1 MRPTGEDFR
10 AEAEVALADALD
22 ALGLPLAPPPEDH
35 ADIAVDLGGG
45 RVVGIEVKALSL
57 ANPSRV
63 RALLARTGGQAS
75 ESRMRLLMADTL
87 TAGAKKLL
95 RDEGWGWFDR
105 RGHVFLQGP
114 GLRVDAEVAAAPR
127 RDADADREPV
137 AGKAGVAAALAL
149 LLRPEEPLGVRATAS
164 AVGLNPSSIS
174 RALGRLRDHLLVEP
188 DGRPVVPDLF
198 WVLADRWPRAVVPLK
213 RRPRLEDDDA
223 LAVGVED
230 LDGQGWALTGA
241 KAAAAWGAPVLAA
254 QSALSEFVVPN
265 DAVAR
270 RARQRLGD
278 AADPRAAAATLR
290 VAPTAM
296 AVRFRRRLAGER
308 MPLAH
313 PVVVA
318 LDLAGDLGRG
328 TEILDGWTPPPPFVR
343 VW

>member
-10 AEAEVALADALD
+10 AEAEVALAHALD
-22 ALGLPLAPPPEDH
+22 ALGLPVAPSSDG
-35 ADIAVDLGGG
+35 ADIAVDIGGG
-45 RVVGIEVKALSL
+45 RIVGVDIKTLSL

-75 ESRMRLLMADTL
+75 GSRIRLLMADTL

-95 RDEGWGWFDR
+95 RDGGWGWFDR

-114 GLRVDAEVAAAPR
+114 GLRVDAEIPAAPR
-127 RDADADREPV
+127 RDADADREPIV
-137 AGKAGVAAALAL
+137 GKAGVAAALAL
-149 LLRPEEPLGVRATAS
+149 LLRPEEPFGVRATAA

-174 RALGRLRDHLLVEP
+174 RALGRLREHLLVEP
-188 DGRPVVPDLF
+188 DGRPVIPDLF
-198 WVLADRWPRAVVPLK
+198 WVLADRWPRAVAPLQ
-213 RRPRLEDDDA
+213 RRPRPEDADA
-223 LAVGVED
+223 LATGDHD
-230 LDGQGWALTGA
+230 LDGPGWALTGA
-241 KAAAAWGAPVLAA
+241 KAAAAWGAPILAA
-254 QSALSEFVVPN
+254 RSPLLEVIVPN

-270 RARQRLGD
+270 RARQRLGE
-278 AADPRAAAATLR
+278 AATPRAAAATLR

-296 AVRFRRRLAGER
+296 AVGFRHRIAGER

-328 TEILDGWTPPPPFVR
+328 TEILEGWTPPPPFVR